1 MAGTI
6 KIDFLQT
13 DRGITLTGGAR
24 STPCTGSPGIVNSA
38 NTVTIDL
45 NQGNNFEVTL
55 VGPSTLANFSNMSAG
70 QAGHIEIIQD
80 GTGSRTLAYGSQ
92 FKFPGN
98 SAPVASTTASS
109 IDLLTYYVASNTEV
123 HINIL
128 KGLAR

>member
-24 STPCTGSPGIVNSA
+24 STPCTTSPGIVNSA
-38 NTVTIDL
+38 NTITVDL

-70 QAGHIEIIQD
+70 QAGHIKVIQD

-92 FKFPGN
+92 FKYPGN
-98 SAPVASTTASS
+98 TAPTATTTASA
-109 IDLLTYYVASNTEV
+109 IDILTYYVASNTEV
-123 HINIL
+123 HINML
-128 KGLAR
+128 KGMAR